1 MTIIN
6 LISSQT
12 NQKEVINIAN
22 RAVQNEQLQNLVL
35 ANTMYFHNLILTE
48 KNLQKKHFFL
58 Y

>member
-35 ANTMYFHNLILTE
+35 ANTMYFDNLIVTE

>member
-12 NQKEVINIAN
+12 YQKEVINIAN

-35 ANTMYFHNLILTE
+35 ANTMYFHNLIVTE

>member
-35 ANTMYFHNLILTE
+35 ANTMYFHNLIVTE
-48 KNLQKKHFFL
+48 KNLQKHFFL

>member
-22 RAVQNEQLQNLVL
+22 RAVQNEKLQNLVL
-35 ANTMYFHNLILTE
+35 ANTMYFHNLIVTE